1 MKYLLRISTSLVLLA
16 FAGAVA
22 ADNPSQ
28 PPGPYHSTA
37 LGYSLKFPPGW
48 YFMTPLNIPGI
59 EPGAHEDFC
68 NNPDVNSSPLVCIS
82 VNPLPQGTALNDKQV
97 VDTVRGDEDEDKFSV
112 AKDAMI
118 KHGKGQARAL
128 EGNNVADGDPQY
140 YYALVIASAA
150 RHTVLVLR
158 IEGPPDAMHAADM
171 QSQIKAVLASFSAD

>member
-1 MKYLLRISTSLVLLA
+1 MRYSLRILISLVLLA
-16 FAGAVA
+16 ATGAAA

-28 PPGPYHSTA
+28 PSGPYHSKA
-37 LGYSLKFPPGW
+37 LGYSLSFPSGW

-59 EPGAHEDFC
+59 TPSAREDFC
-68 NNPDVNSSPLVCIS
+68 NNPDVNSSPLVCVS
-82 VNPLPQGTALNDKQV
+82 VEPLPGNAALGDKAV

-112 AKDAMI
+112 VKDAVI
-118 KHGKGQARAL
+118 KHGKDQGRAL

-140 YYALVIASAA
+140 YYALALTSAS

-171 QSQIKAVLASFSAD
+171 QVQIKALLASFATD